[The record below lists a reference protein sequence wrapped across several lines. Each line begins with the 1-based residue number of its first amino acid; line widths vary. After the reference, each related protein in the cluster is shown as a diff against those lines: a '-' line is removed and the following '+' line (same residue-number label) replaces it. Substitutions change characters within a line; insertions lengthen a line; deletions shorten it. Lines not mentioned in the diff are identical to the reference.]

1 MLDWQDGWSDMQ
13 RIMLMDDREEC
24 KSAGVQKPGE
34 IKLLL
39 KSIQKL
45 NATGVKGQKSVASVQ
60 VHQNKVFSTSS
71 GSSPFESAIGG
82 TPPLQRIRES
92 DGVRQAWYQSE
103 SEPSQTSRELSSSL
117 SVEENGQHEE
127 DEVAAAVAARP
138 ELLVP
143 YSELTIVKFELGQG
157 SFGVVHRAKWRG
169 MDVAVKC
176 RRKTK
181 AETVPPALEK
191 LQASMMRR
199 VSNHYAICGSW
210 ILKYPPGVSW
220 TTLPGRVWWD
230 CHCDRVLQRW
240 QLEEMLYVSSLI
252 NRRHELLCGRVAN
265 GN

>member
-1 MLDWQDGWSDMQ
+1 M
-13 RIMLMDDREEC
+13 
-24 KSAGVQKPGE
+24 QKPGE

-71 GSSPFESAIGG
+71 GSSPFESAIGV

-117 SVEENGQHEE
+117 SVEENGQHDE

-169 MDVAVKC
+169 MDVAIKC
-176 RRKTK
+176 LKKNEGRNCAASAR
-181 AETVPPALEK
+181 EVYRE
-191 LQASMMRR
+191 ASMMRR
-199 VSNHYAICGSW
+199 VSNHYAILRLVGIW
-210 ILKYPPGVSW
+210 NPPGVSW
-220 TTLPGRVWWD
+220 TTLPA
-230 CHCDRVLQRW
+230 Q
-240 QLEEMLYVSSLI
+240 SLVG
-252 NRRHELLCGRVAN
+252 LPL
-265 GN
+265 